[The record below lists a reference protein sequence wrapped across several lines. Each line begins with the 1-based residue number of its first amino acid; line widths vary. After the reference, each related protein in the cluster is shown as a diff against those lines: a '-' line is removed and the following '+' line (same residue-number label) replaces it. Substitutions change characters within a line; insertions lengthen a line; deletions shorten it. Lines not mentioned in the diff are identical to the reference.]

1 MSEATKIRVT
11 QLRGLS
17 HKSEAQRLVLK
28 GLGLR
33 RIGHTVE
40 VRDTPAM
47 RGMVVKVQHL
57 VSVEVLRG
65 EAALFGL
72 RHQNGDGTL
81 KAVPAAAAPKKA
93 APKKAAAKA

>member
-1 MSEATKIRVT
+1 MSESTKICVT

-17 HKSEAQRLVLK
+17 HKSEAQRLILK

-40 VRDTPAM
+40 LRDTPAI
-47 RGMVVKVQHL
+47 RGMVIKVQHL
-57 VSVEVLRG
+57 VKVEVKKG

-72 RHQNGDGTL
+72 RHKNADGTP
-81 KAVPAAAAPKKA
+81 KAK
-93 APKKAAAKA
+93 

>member
-1 MSEATKIRVT
+1 MSTKICVT

-17 HKSEAQRLVLK
+17 HKSEAQRLIIK

-40 VRDTPAM
+40 LRDTPAI
-47 RGMVVKVQHL
+47 RGMVEKVQHL
-57 VSVEVLRG
+57 VAVEVKQG

-72 RHQNGDGTL
+72 RHKNADGS
-81 KAVPAAAAPKKA
+81 PKKG
-93 APKKAAAKA
+93 

>member
-1 MSEATKIRVT
+1 MSESTKIRVT

-40 VRDTPAM
+40 VRNTAAI

-57 VSVEVLRG
+57 VNVEVLKG

-81 KAVPAAAAPKKA
+81 KAAPVNGA
-93 APKKAAAKA
+93 G

>member
-1 MSEATKIRVT
+1 MSDTKIQVT

-17 HKSEAQRLVLK
+17 HKSEAQRLIIK

-40 VRDTPAM
+40 LQDTPAI

-57 VSVEVLRG
+57 VSVKVLKG
-65 EAALFGL
+65 TATLFGA
-72 RHQNGDGTL
+72 RHRNADGSL
-81 KAVPAAAAPKKA
+81 KKA
-93 APKKAAAKA
+93 